1 MQKTPAEHPQ
11 SRLRRSVDR
20 FARLTRRAIRR
31 QDGVAATELAL
42 LAPLLVF
49 MVVATFDLGLC
60 GYREMQVQSAAQ
72 AGAQYAILHGFDS
85 TIAGVVQNAT
95 SYSAIAASPAPAQY
109 CGCASGNTV
118 SVAACQSAC
127 PNGSTAGT
135 FVSVSSAATYN
146 TVLSYPMIPSAFA
159 LQATATVR
167 IR

>member
-1 MQKTPAEHPQ
+1 MQTAPSE
-11 SRLRRSVDR
+11 RLKPRWRRAVDR
-20 FARLTRRAIRR
+20 VAGTIGRGARAT
-31 QDGVAATELAL
+31 DGVAATELAM

-49 MVVATFDLGLC
+49 MSVATFDLGLC